1 MGNKQNTPLVFMQ
14 LTVQGEGRKESLEN
28 DKNASPVKDNDRPP
42 D

>member
-1 MGNKQNTPLVFMQ
+1 MQ

-42 D
+42 DQEDTKSSP